1 MALGSTLLIAACCGD
16 TEATIRV
23 HVVDGANGGQIAE
36 PVIIVEGTQ
45 LTCGDN
51 NFGFQSAPIPNDDGG
66 TVVPPPPGA
75 TDAGVPPPP
84 STHFC
89 ETWIGFID
97 AGTRT
102 LHASAPGYFP
112 TEAQVDLGSEGAS
125 LACPSPTDAEL
136 TVALYAKPK
145 T

>member
-1 MALGSTLLIAACCGD
+1 MHL
-16 TEATIRV
+16 
-23 HVVDGANGGQIAE
+23 VDGANGAQIAA
-36 PVIIVEGTQ
+36 PVIIVAETQ

-51 NFGFQSAPIPNDDGG
+51 NFGFQSSPVPVDDGG
-66 TVVPPPPGA
+66 TVVPPPGG

-84 STHFC
+84 TTHFC

-112 TEAQVDLGSEGAS
+112 TEVQVDLGSEGAS